1 MVETTVAREEFEFNL
16 HGPCNE
22 CPFRKG
28 AKLHT
33 GILKDMSR
41 FFDSIDSGT
50 FAFSCHKTDP
60 RSDGYIEKYD
70 GKLQH
75 CGGSLVFQRNIGM
88 LRKNRALLAD
98 YIMGRLDYSLIRKSK
113 KVFESK
119 FEMLKHYLREYKQKH
134 PNKILDAYNLDD

>member
-1 MVETTVAREEFEFNL
+1 MIETAVDRDSYDFKL
-16 HGPCNE
+16 RGPCNE

-28 AKLHT
+28 AELHT

-41 FFDSIDSGT
+41 FFDNIDSGT

-75 CGGSLVFQRNIGM
+75 CGGALVFQRNIGM
-88 LRKNRALLAD
+88 LRKNKALLTD
-98 YIMGRLDYSLIRKSK
+98 WILGRLDYSKIRKSK
-113 KVFESK
+113 KVFASK
-119 FEMLKHYLREYKQKH
+119 IEMLMHYLREYKKKF
-134 PNKILDAYNLDD
+134 PGKIPDVYDLED